1 MGCEAAL
8 FWSSARGAR
17 WLRQLHPLHSAGRS
31 EWGARRAAG
40 TVWPGERIGAAGEWG
55 ERRAGRGDQAGSEWG
70 AKRAAATDRAGPGE
84 AIEAGSEWGARQHS
98 SGASRGELAGF
109 DNSILCT
116 LRAAVNGV
124 RGGPRERCLRR
135 SPAFSTA
142 AHLGRSRPTLSF
154 PHAARRKG
162 ASRSARRGCVSM

>member
-1 MGCEAAL
+1 MGCEAG
-8 FWSSARGAR
+8 RGNG
-17 WLRQLHPLHSAGRS
+17 LAG
-31 EWGARRAAG
+31 
-40 TVWPGERIGAAGEWG
+40 PGEAIEAGSEWG

-98 SGASRGELAGF
+98 SGAARGELAGF

-124 RGGPRERCLRR
+124 RGGPRERSGRGNGSGRPVNGVRGERR
-135 SPAFSTA
+135 SRRAVNGVRGSGETRLRPGEGIEA
-142 AHLGRSRPTLSF
+142 GRGEGGT
-154 PHAARRKG
+154 
-162 ASRSARRGCVSM
+162 